1 MNNNFIDNSDKELI
15 HIRNIASCDV
25 GLGIS
30 KRLTGAHDRPAIFIE
45 KNNDEYKNSTTLLNC

>member
-1 MNNNFIDNSDKELI
+1 MSNNFIDNSDKELI
-15 HIRNIASCDV
+15 HIRNEVSCEV

-45 KNNDEYKNSTTLLNC
+45 KNNDEYNDSTTLLNC